1 MVAKANAKAQWGL
14 LWPDGRQESER
25 DEVPRFFVDAT
36 VRENLLVAVEVEL
49 TLDQAV
55 GELSRLDGKRTD
67 VAGELVAVF
76 FDAVAE
82 HDFKH
87 TVACSTFRAEDEANE
102 VRRNGKRDC

>member
-36 VRENLLVAVEVEL
+36 VRENLLVAVEVEF
-49 TLDQAV
+49 TFDKSV
-55 GELSRLDGKRTD
+55 RELARLDGEGAD
-67 VAGELVAVF
+67 VAGELLAVF

-82 HDFKH
+82 HHFEDA
-87 TVACSTFRAEDEANE
+87 VARFALRAKDQRPGGA
-102 VRRNGKRDC
+102 KW